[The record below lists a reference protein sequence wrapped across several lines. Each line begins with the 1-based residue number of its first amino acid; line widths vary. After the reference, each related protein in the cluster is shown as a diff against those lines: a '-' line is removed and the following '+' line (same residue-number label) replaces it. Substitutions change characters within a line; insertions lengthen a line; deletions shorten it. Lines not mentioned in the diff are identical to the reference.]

1 MQIASVCGQDCL
13 AILILFSKSMNY
25 SMGRLDVEG
34 SKVLGSS
41 KWWSAYPMNIVISNL
56 FPVYVRIIDS

>member
-1 MQIASVCGQDCL
+1 
-13 AILILFSKSMNY
+13 MNY